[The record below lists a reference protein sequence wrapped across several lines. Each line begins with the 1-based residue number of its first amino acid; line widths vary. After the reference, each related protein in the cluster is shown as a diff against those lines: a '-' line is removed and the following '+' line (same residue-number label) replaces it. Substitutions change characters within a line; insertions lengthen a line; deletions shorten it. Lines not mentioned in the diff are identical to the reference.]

1 MRRGRVLRL
10 DAGCATPEGTVLE
23 HGPGRRRAASVESAT
38 PGSRLRRPGGRRAP
52 GARGLELA
60 AGAVEAR
67 VDAVART
74 EHADDE
80 QHDQEDD
87 GGHALTMPSR
97 DYQHKS

>member
-1 MRRGRVLRL
+1 M
-10 DAGCATPEGTVLE
+10 LE

-38 PGSRLRRPGGRRAP
+38 PGGRRAP

-67 VDAVART
+67 VGAVART
-74 EHADDE
+74 EHADDQ

-97 DYQHKS
+97 HYQHKS